1 MKKTILFSAAIVA
14 VAAITLISSCRHKN
28 AAPVVTL
35 DEPADAEIFAV
46 GDTVHVEGDLTD
58 DESLHEASILLFRTG
73 VDSPLVE
80 YPYVHD
86 LKSYHFHHHV
96 PVTNAGTY
104 KVQVTAEDHDGEMA
118 TKTVTVTVN

>member
-14 VAAITLISSCRHKN
+14 VATITLISSCGHKN

-35 DEPADAEIFAV
+35 DEPADAGVFTV

-58 DESLHEASILLFRTG
+58 DESLHEASILFFRAG
-73 VDSPLVE
+73 VDTPLAE

-96 PVTNAGTY
+96 PVMNAGSY
-104 KVQVTAEDHDGEMA
+104 QVQVVAEDHDGESA